1 MSKLKFLAQ
10 TALRDSRKNRGRL
23 FMFMSSIV
31 LGITALV
38 AINSFNY
45 NLVHDIGNQSKSLLG
60 ADLKISGNKSL
71 NEELLNIVDSL
82 PAESAMEIE
91 MFSMAYI
98 PSSGET
104 QFVRI
109 KAIQGRFPF
118 YGQLNS
124 EPQSAVANYQSLGEA
139 LVDEGLMLE
148 QNLSIGD
155 SIKLGEE
162 SFKIGGKISGAFGSI
177 SLGSGFAPVVYIPN
191 SKLADTKLVKAGSMV
206 EYAYFYKLPPS
217 FDTEEWEND
226 EVRRKRFRN
235 ESFRITTI
243 EDQTRRLDRAFSSL
257 NNFLNLI
264 ALVSLILGCIGV
276 ASSVLIYIKSKIP
289 SIAVF
294 RCIGMKSNESF
305 WIYFLQISVLGFI
318 SVLIGAFLGSMI
330 QVLLPII
337 LKDVLPYEVDL
348 AVSPRAIIEGI
359 VIGSV
364 ITSLFSLVPLLA
376 VRKISPLR
384 TLRASFD
391 EDVKPKDPL
400 KYLVYVGI
408 FISMI
413 LFLKLLTGSFLSAF
427 IFTLGLIVSFLFLYG
442 IATFIMWAIK
452 RVFPRSW
459 SFVFRQGLSNLY
471 RPNNQTKTL
480 IVSIGLGTSILTIL
494 FIIQGLLLNNVASMD
509 AGSQPN
515 MILYGIESN
524 QTEQLAEITESYD
537 MPVSQQVPIVTMRLA
552 GWKGKTKTEWMADTT
567 RTARRWAINREARVT
582 YRDTLESDEKLLEG
596 KLIPYT
602 PDSDSIFVS
611 LDQGFAENL
620 DVEIGDEL
628 VWNVQ
633 GALITTYI
641 GSLREIEFKSMRTR
655 FFILFPTGVLENAPQ
670 FHVLVTKTPNNTV
683 MAKYRRE
690 VVKTFPNVTAVDLG
704 SILNTLNDI
713 LSKISYI
720 IKFMAGFS
728 ILTGLIVLI
737 SSLLLS
743 KFQRIKESVLLR
755 TIGANR
761 KQILKISA
769 TEYFILG
776 IISASTGIIIAVIG
790 SYLIAT
796 YQLDLIFDIQWLPIF
811 FILIFITGLTVT
823 IGLFNTRD
831 VINKSPLEVLR
842 KEVS

>member
-1 MSKLKFLAQ
+1 
-10 TALRDSRKNRGRL
+10 
-23 FMFMSSIV
+23 MSSIV